1 MSSEA
6 KGSAIHMES
15 TTPANLDIDGKD
27 GNGELDTQSVIVDE
41 ETNKRLLRKIDI
53 RLMPVAAIFGLRE
66 DLDLQSGLRYS
77 WVSLI
82 FYFGYMAGCYPVSV
96 ELGRAY
102 PARLLMYHAS
112 TDFGGSNIISPLIN
126 YGLGHITS
134 GSLHPWQYMYLI
146 AGLATLAWAIAL
158 FFVFPGSPQT
168 AKGFTAEE
176 RMMLL
181 ERVRANNAGA
191 ENRTF
196 KWYQVCEALYSYHF
210 WCIFLLSTLSST
222 GSGAVTTFG
231 SIIFNGMG
239 FSTFESLLLNI
250 PIGALAF
257 ICVLGSGYI
266 GRNWRLPSSKTAAR
280 IIGFYLINF
289 FSAAW
294 VQCIAMGTSNVAGYT
309 KKATMAAGTFMGY
322 SLGNIIGPLTFDA
335 IYSTSMSNNDTSLTF
350 LQVNQTWSPG
360 RQRLRRGYQ
369 SCDNCREKKKK
380 CEPSNNQGSA
390 CLRCEQEL
398 RTTPPGNDDLR
409 PSPRYEHGVTQGD
422 LPVSPTQSFVD
433 RTTSRTTDAQLL
445 TVQPRTKS
453 RILSTHLLDACGTL
467 DLLAD
472 TEQEESIRGA
482 PLTPSEQH
490 SQPNMSINATEE
502 QLNAEPN
509 YQNPR
514 EWNGF
519 ILVKRGILQ
528 GAEVVHYLDF
538 YFKHLWPLFPVVPE
552 YFANRDRY
560 ISMAREEPVLVISL
574 VALASRYH
582 PLQGPNGELRSERVH
597 WRAWSLVQKL
607 FQSAMWGSTA
617 MRKPGAIAALLLFIE
632 WHCRP
637 INCEDFDTG
646 LDATSLFV
654 SPNQPSGAQY
664 NTQPTHEIGLDCSVN
679 SHTNITAGVVTDF
692 CDRTLLSTAIS
703 LAQEIGCFS
712 QDVLTN
718 TTLARRG
725 AVSGSVR
732 LEWNRTLCTFIH
744 LTDQNLSLRLRLEP
758 QLPGSRCGNMVDQLH
773 QCFSLDSFW
782 ESAIDLAAHT
792 DKARELLCS
801 WRSGELGVQSAPLTA
816 SWERF
821 RRGLDRWKKQ
831 HAPISSVCL
840 SLEYFYI
847 RLCGL
852 SPAAHVFESSSGDD
866 QRDPNMPI
874 LSQLAN
880 DAVQTSIDLL
890 SCVTHDLTVNIVQV
904 RRCQATL
911 RVEER
916 LEDSHPHI
924 LLIRQAVRAIK
935 QNAPD
940 DIHMSQRYATLLDI
954 YVNAALRSSPSA
966 VISEDIFRWEH
977 DDSSTSNCGPVQGYT
992 LDQGNN
998 VMFDSSFCNYLPDMV
1013 GLDDIFSWLPAGSD

>member
-6 KGSAIHMES
+6 KGCAIHMES
-15 TTPANLDIDGKD
+15 TTPANLDIGGKD
-27 GNGELDTQSVIVDE
+27 GNGGLDTQSAIIDE

-53 RLMPVAAIFGLRE
+53 RLMPVVWLLHLLFLQWAEDVLYVCAPILRQGAPEPGRYLRASRRFGPSKRLE
-66 DLDLQSGLRYS
+66 ILVGVFDLLFWLHG
-77 WVSLI
+77 
-82 FYFGYMAGCYPVSV
+82 
-96 ELGRAY
+96 
-102 PARLLMYHAS
+102 RLL
-112 TDFGGSNIISPLIN
+112 P
-126 YGLGHITS
+126 
-134 GSLHPWQYMYLI
+134 
-146 AGLATLAWAIAL
+146 AWAIAL

-176 RMMLL
+176 RMLLL
-181 ERVRANNAGA
+181 ERVRANNAGT
-191 ENRTF
+191 ESQTF
-196 KWYQVCEALYSYHF
+196 KWYQFREVLCSYHF

-266 GRNWRLPSSKTAAR
+266 GRKYPNARLHTVSASCIPVIVGGCMLWQLPSSKTAAR

-335 IYSTSMSNNDTSLTF
+335 IGLSK
-350 LQVNQTWSPG
+350 V
-360 RQRLRRGYQ
+360 RARA
-369 SCDNCREKKKK
+369 E
-380 CEPSNNQGSA
+380 E
-390 CLRCEQEL
+390 
-398 RTTPPGNDDLR
+398 TTPPGNDDLR
-409 PSPRYEHGVTQGD
+409 PSPRYEDGVTQGD

-433 RTTSRTTDAQLL
+433 RMTSRTTDTQLL
-445 TVQPRTKS
+445 AVQPRTKS

-482 PLTPSEQH
+482 PLTPSEHH
-490 SQPNMSINATEE
+490 SQANMSVNVTEE
-502 QLNAEPN
+502 RLNPQPN

-538 YFKHLWPLFPVVPE
+538 YFKYLWPLFPVVPE

-560 ISMAREEPVLVISL
+560 ISMAQEEPVLVISL

-597 WRAWSLVQKL
+597 WRVWSLVQKL

-654 SPNQPSGAQY
+654 SQNQPSGAQR
-664 NTQPTHEIGLDCSVN
+664 NTQPTHEISLDCSVN
-679 SHTNITAGVVTDF
+679 SHTNVEGLPERLNIVAPAYRSHMMSWYG
-692 CDRTLLSTAIS
+692 RTLT
-703 LAQEIGCFS
+703 
-712 QDVLTN
+712 
-718 TTLARRG
+718 
-725 AVSGSVR
+725 
-732 LEWNRTLCTFIH
+732 
-744 LTDQNLSLRLRLEP
+744 
-758 QLPGSRCGNMVDQLH
+758 
-773 QCFSLDSFW
+773 
-782 ESAIDLAAHT
+782 
-792 DKARELLCS
+792 
-801 WRSGELGVQSAPLTA
+801 
-816 SWERF
+816 
-821 RRGLDRWKKQ
+821 
-831 HAPISSVCL
+831 
-840 SLEYFYI
+840 
-847 RLCGL
+847 
-852 SPAAHVFESSSGDD
+852 
-866 QRDPNMPI
+866 
-874 LSQLAN
+874 
-880 DAVQTSIDLL
+880 
-890 SCVTHDLTVNIVQV
+890 
-904 RRCQATL
+904 
-911 RVEER
+911 
-916 LEDSHPHI
+916 
-924 LLIRQAVRAIK
+924 
-935 QNAPD
+935 
-940 DIHMSQRYATLLDI
+940 
-954 YVNAALRSSPSA
+954 
-966 VISEDIFRWEH
+966 
-977 DDSSTSNCGPVQGYT
+977 
-992 LDQGNN
+992 
-998 VMFDSSFCNYLPDMV
+998 
-1013 GLDDIFSWLPAGSD
+1013 